1 MTKVD
6 PIEISSQKNPNFKSL
21 IIKEDEFI
29 DNEDILNSSKGAKDS
44 ITLFGKMKK
53 NLYINTS
60 SAEYSPKE
68 IVKKN
73 IKTHIAIPL
82 DLLKKRRSDG
92 ISNSQSIKQT
102 PYKILGPFTPSK
114 SIEKITLEVNSN
126 IKTILPSN
134 KQNNVQEKNQKK
146 VLSNIVSNFKQKK
159 QTVIKL
165 NSPNNESNLK
175 KKLNYIK
182 NVIKSKSPS
191 SHQQTNKAYMRAN
204 IASLD
209 LSGKYPGSQDQLI
222 KPSFTKCNKHINVR
236 YLI

>member
-1 MTKVD
+1 M
-6 PIEISSQKNPNFKSL
+6 
-21 IIKEDEFI
+21 
-29 DNEDILNSSKGAKDS
+29 
-44 ITLFGKMKK
+44 
-53 NLYINTS
+53 
-60 SAEYSPKE
+60 
-68 IVKKN
+68 
-73 IKTHIAIPL
+73 
-82 DLLKKRRSDG
+82 
-92 ISNSQSIKQT
+92 
-102 PYKILGPFTPSK
+102 
-114 SIEKITLEVNSN
+114 
-126 IKTILPSN
+126 
-134 KQNNVQEKNQKK
+134 QEKNQKK

-222 KPSFTKCNKHINVR
+222 KPSFTKCNKHINAR